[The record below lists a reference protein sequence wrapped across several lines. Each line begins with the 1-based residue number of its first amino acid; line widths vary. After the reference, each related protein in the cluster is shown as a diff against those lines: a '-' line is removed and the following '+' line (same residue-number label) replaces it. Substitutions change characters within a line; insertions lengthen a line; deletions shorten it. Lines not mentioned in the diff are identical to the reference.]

1 MNATIALMSFLLS
14 MQSPSAAPSQAG
26 AVRLLDEQVPVAAR
40 NQDEET
46 EFVVRASFSG
56 PQRCIAVMSLDDDI
70 AILVSSE
77 LVENLA
83 AQASLHNDK
92 EEGGRINK
100 IYAMRAKALLE
111 SVTPVRSVQGCN
123 KTSLNTDS
131 RYLIGRLLNSGQAS
145 IFDAQT
151 REFIPSFI
159 VSISSRKDRGGTA
172 SYRVPDTAGGFRTF
186 FVNHIWIR

>member
-1 MNATIALMSFLLS
+1 MNATIALTSLLLS
-14 MQSPSAAPSQAG
+14 MQTPGVLPTQADG
-26 AVRLLDEQVPVAAR
+26 VRLLDEQVSVAAR

-56 PQRCIAVMSLDDDI
+56 PQRCMALMSLDDDI
-70 AILVSSE
+70 VILVSSE

-83 AQASLHNDK
+83 AQATLHNDK
-92 EEGGRINK
+92 EERGRIDK
-100 IYAMRAKALLE
+100 IDALRAKALLE
-111 SVTPVRSVQGCN
+111 SVTPVRTVQGCN

-131 RYLIGRLLNSGQAS
+131 RYLIGRLLNSGQAA

-151 REFIPSFI
+151 RQFIPSFI
-159 VSISSRKDRGGTA
+159 VSISSKKDRGGTA
-172 SYRVPDTAGGFRTF
+172 SYRVPVTAGGFRTF

>member
-111 SVTPVRSVQGCN
+111 SVTSVRSVQGCN
-123 KTSLNTDS
+123 KTSLNADS

>member
-123 KTSLNTDS
+123 KTSLNADS